1 MKIRTKLFLAF
12 AAVLVF
18 QLVQLLAT
26 EHFIARMTSA
36 AVKLDAA
43 VTVREAGGSAVESLQ
58 AGRAALAAVIGH
70 EQPAEQWKVAKVY
83 FDELWRQVE
92 VITDSAGA
100 VDGIDAFRAEIADR
114 QTEARSEFE
123 ATEVAIR
130 EQSEDGVEEHAMFC
144 DDALGGVME
153 SLSRLGVQMRGA
165 IQAAAAE
172 ERATRGLP
180 TQVGFLVFG
189 IALILLLSYAAFFSR
204 RFVKPIVEVSD
215 YVRRIADAKDLTLE
229 VPVRR
234 GDEIGALGAAI
245 NKLSR
250 AFHASL
256 EEVVGSAREMESQS
270 ESLRQNCASIAGS
283 SAGQAGHISEL
294 AKSLDSVSGEMT
306 RTVEGT
312 ASARNLALTSREKTQ
327 SSWAQMQDLSS
338 AMTEIGQASAEAQKV
353 ATVIDDIAFQT
364 NLLALNAAV
373 EAARAGEAGKG
384 FAVVAEEVRNLAQ
397 RSAESARNSAQIILR
412 SHERAQH
419 GLGIAESLAATMQEV
434 MTSVQEVDGHLSTIN
449 DIAGRQVGDLQSLND
464 RLADV
469 DVGIQ
474 ESAAGAQAL
483 AATASQT
490 SDRSAGLLRMV
501 ETFRL
506 RDGAATH
513 GA

>member
-397 RSAESARNSAQIILR
+397 RSAEAARNTSQLIADASQ
-412 SHERAQH
+412 RAQRGNEISH
-419 GLGIAESLAATMQEV
+419 
-434 MTSVQEVDGHLSTIN
+434 EVDGMLHEIVDATTKFT
-449 DIAGRQVGDLQSLND
+449 SL
-464 RLADV
+464 V
-469 DVGIQ
+469 
-474 ESAAGAQAL
+474 AQI
-483 AATASQT
+483 ATATKEQ
-490 SDRSAGLLRMV
+490 SDGILQVTRSVGEIQAGSVNDFDL
-501 ETFRL
+501 
-506 RDGAATH
+506 DAAFD
-513 GA
+513 